1 MVNEIGNKSLLK
13 PFVITKLISLIQRP
27 LSEITSGNLEGQNNL
42 ENVIYGTGNLEMKK
56 LRFYW
61 WKAEYSL
68 TLGFHYI
75 DNEYTTTFLYICNSS
90 ISWLTAFVNKAAF
103 LPHQLG
109 KYLLLCITLD
119 LQKAKEK
126 KLTYF
131 RILVQ
136 LFQMHFVGCT
146 TYIRLTINTHLPKVC
161 YCAFNHL
168 TWFRIGFENCNASK
182 IGNYRTLTLDFNYG
196 PLAKIWL

>member
-1 MVNEIGNKSLLK
+1 M
-13 PFVITKLISLIQRP
+13 
-27 LSEITSGNLEGQNNL
+27 
-42 ENVIYGTGNLEMKK
+42 
-56 LRFYW
+56 
-61 WKAEYSL
+61 
-68 TLGFHYI
+68 
-75 DNEYTTTFLYICNSS
+75 CS

-146 TYIRLTINTHLPKVC
+146 TTYIRLTINTHLPKVC

-168 TWFRIGFENCNASK
+168 TWFRIGFKNCNASK
-182 IGNYRTLTLDFNYG
+182 IGNYRTQTLDFNYG
-196 PLAKIWL
+196 PLAKSDFREIVQLNGNFRLSRIYVVKSGLTLKW